1 MATVSTYLSEL
12 ADGFVFS
19 ENQKNQIKTSVQ
31 TIKDRLEAYFSKTI
45 YSVKEIRI
53 FGSYD
58 RNTII
63 NNKDVDVDIMVLF
76 ENSQGYTPQTYLNKL
91 KEFANNSYSQSIN
104 AQSNPAIKISLNH
117 ITFELVPAYQ
127 KYLQYGIKSYFIPKT
142 SNNTF
147 SFEAWEQTEFDF
159 NKKIKEACNNSKNI
173 YRLILLMKSWCSKNN
188 YISSYKLEQFIVEQY
203 YYNCNTLFDY
213 ISTFVDNTNWKVD
226 NKLKVLKDY
235 MDKAKEY
242 KNNGDENNAI
252 EELKKIN
259 F

>member
-1 MATVSTYLSEL
+1 MATVSTYLSDL
-12 ADGFVFS
+12 ADGLVFS
-19 ENQKNQIKTSVQ
+19 ENQKSQIKTSVQ
-31 TIKDRLEAYFSKTI
+31 TIKDRLEGYFSKTI
-45 YSVKEIRI
+45 YPVKEIRI

-63 NNKDVDVDIMVLF
+63 NNKDVDIDIMIVF

-91 KEFANNSYSQSIN
+91 KEFASNSYSQSIN

-127 KYLQYGIKSYFIPKT
+127 RYLQYGIKSYFIPNT
-142 SNNTF
+142 NNGTF
-147 SFEAWEQTEFDF
+147 SFDAWEQTEFDF

-188 YISSYKLEQFIVEQY
+188 YISSYKLEQMIVECNY
-203 YYNCNTLFDY
+203 YQSDTILFDY
-213 ISTFVDNTNWKVD
+213 LYRFIATRQIEGNLKSLYDNIMKVQ
-226 NKLKVLKDY
+226 
-235 MDKAKEY
+235 EY
-242 KNNGDENNAI
+242 RNQGNENAAI
-252 EELKKIN
+252 EELKKVS